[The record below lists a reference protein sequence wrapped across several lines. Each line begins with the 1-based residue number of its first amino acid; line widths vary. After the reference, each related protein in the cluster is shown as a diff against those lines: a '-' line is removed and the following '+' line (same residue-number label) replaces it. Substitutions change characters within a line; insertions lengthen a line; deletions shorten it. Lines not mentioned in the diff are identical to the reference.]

1 MPTDCQDSQCIAQQ
15 AQYQYYEQPPPGSTV
30 IVRRAVEVDWL
41 SSFLLSL
48 LLSIAATVLVNLL
61 IGRWRCR

>member
-1 MPTDCQDSQCIAQQ
+1 MPIECQDSQYIAQQ
-15 AQYQYYEQPPPGSTV
+15 VQSYEQPPPSSTV
-30 IVRRAVEVDWL
+30 IVRRTVAVDWF

-48 LLSIAATVLVNLL
+48 LLSIAATVLLNLL